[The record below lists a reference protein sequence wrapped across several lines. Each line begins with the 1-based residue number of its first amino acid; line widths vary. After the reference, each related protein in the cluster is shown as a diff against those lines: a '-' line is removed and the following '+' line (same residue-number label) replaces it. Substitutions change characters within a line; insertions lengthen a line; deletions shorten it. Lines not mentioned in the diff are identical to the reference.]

1 MTWVEIGGNVKKSFC
16 KLFCVAVKHTPTSIT
31 DLLLLAV
38 FLIRVLLL
46 CCRLPKWCQRI
57 CHDNR
62 KCSYHYFRQK
72 QQQQQQSCSCRWVGL
87 KLRMLW
93 VGWERDMLLT
103 QYGLSECVWE
113 FELKGPFTSGNFSC
127 CQLDYTIN
135 LTFNNNVTVKSAS
148 WQNVG
153 GA

>member
-1 MTWVEIGGNVKKSFC
+1 MWKKVFVSFSV
-16 KLFCVAVKHTPTSIT
+16 LLWNTPPLALLTS
-31 DLLLLAV
+31 LLLAV

-72 QQQQQQSCSCRWVGL
+72 QQQQQSCSCRWVGL

-127 CQLDYTIN
+127 CQLDYTII
-135 LTFNNNVTVKSAS
+135 LAFNNNVTVKSAS
-148 WQNVG
+148 WQNVR